1 MAITY
6 TASIT
11 SGYATNTLY
20 YDEGPL
26 HVFTGHYS
34 SPSNA
39 TGIIETGMYNLT
51 NYYVQ
56 DADVTTFK
64 QSANANVIKIT
75 IGNVYCICDRE
86 YVEQALATLAQGD
99 EIIKWTAPTLLS

>member
-1 MAITY
+1 MIQNNQQKIPQKKLHNKVGGLANESRFGAIEREIRKRRVII
-6 TASIT
+6 APSIN
-11 SGYATNTLY
+11 TNQCVKF
-20 YDEGPL
+20 EQAW
-26 HVFTGHYS
+26 
-34 SPSNA
+34 N
-39 TGIIETGMYNLT
+39 
-51 NYYVQ
+51 
-56 DADVTTFK
+56 K

>member
-56 DADVTTFK
+56 DADVTTFA
-64 QSANANVIKIT
+64 QSANANGTIALIFSGMVTGATGYFEIK
-75 IGNVYCICDRE
+75 GY
-86 YVEQALATLAQGD
+86 
-99 EIIKWTAPTLLS
+99 